1 MFLLETVTVS
11 QSLSRRADAK
21 ALAWIGKQRPS
32 ALYISVVT
40 IAEIRRGA
48 VQVRKKDPGF
58 ANRIDAWLDVTV
70 TSFADR
76 VVPISV
82 SIARIWGE
90 LQASAGHG
98 GEDIMIAATA
108 LDRGLTV
115 VTRNASDFV
124 RLGVM
129 VENPFA
135 GQG

>member
-1 MFLLETVTVS
+1 M
-11 QSLSRRADAK
+11 
-21 ALAWIGKQRPS
+21 
-32 ALYISVVT
+32 
-40 IAEIRRGA
+40 
-48 VQVRKKDPGF
+48 RKKDPGF